1 MKALFNLVGCFFG
14 IFRIV
19 EVVKKDNYFVL
30 LIDVNGDAE
39 TISFFFNKEEEKMEA
54 ICSYIPNTTYKFKL
68 NLDFLSLME
77 YLGEEHRKEGD
88 KPIE

>member
-1 MKALFNLVGCFFG
+1 MLFNLVGCVFG
-14 IFRIV
+14 IFRV
-19 EVVKKDNYFVL
+19 MEVIKRDKYFVL
-30 LIDVNGDAE
+30 LIDVNGDNE
-39 TISFFFNKEEEKMEA
+39 TISFFFNEEEGKVEA
-54 ICSYIPNTTYKFKL
+54 ICSYIPNTTYRFKL